1 MHLPSMADAGMVS
14 QMRAMRTFT
23 LYQGC
28 NAGAKALWNMRKR
41 HAEDI

>member
-1 MHLPSMADAGMVS
+1 MVS